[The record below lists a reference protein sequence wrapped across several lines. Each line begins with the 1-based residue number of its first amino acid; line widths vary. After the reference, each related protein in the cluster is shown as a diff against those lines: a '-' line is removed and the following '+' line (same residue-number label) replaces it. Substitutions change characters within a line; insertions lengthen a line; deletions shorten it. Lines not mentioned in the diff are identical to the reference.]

1 MTIWIEYAIIDNL
14 VINSLLLW
22 FVFRTI
28 KQAPPWIKIFAS
40 AAFGTIAALIMPLLS
55 YTGVVS
61 FVIKL
66 FVGAVM
72 VFIVQN
78 KNLTRFILFYLLFFV
93 YTFALGGALY
103 GILFMFDSTSE
114 SLLYFTNNSAIP
126 IGVLFCAGLAAWKLL
141 SLCIKY
147 LNLRHSVNN
156 YLRDIVI
163 HYDRPIG
170 DRISESTERRYESE
184 KVRVTSYLD
193 TGNRL
198 VDPVSRAPVVII
210 SLSLF
215 LKMFPEIDATRVFL
229 NKLTQVGIND
239 GRYISFS
246 TVDSQTSK
254 MFTFMPQKFEI
265 VENKRKF
272 KSCDNVRLGVSMRG
286 FKDAI
291 KYDALLN
298 ANLA

>member
-28 KQAPPWIKIFAS
+28 KQAPPKWKILVS
-40 AAFGTIAALIMPLLS
+40 ALVGTVAALIMPLLT
-55 YTGVVS
+55 YTG
-61 FVIKL
+61 FIAFLIKL
-66 FVGAVM
+66 GIGASM

-78 KNLTRFILFYLLFFV
+78 KGLARFLLFYLLFFV
-93 YTFALGGALY
+93 YTFAFGGALY
-103 GILFMFDSTSE
+103 GILFMFGSTAGA
-114 SLLYFTNNSAIP
+114 LLYFTNATSVP
-126 IGVLFCAGLAAWKLL
+126 VGGLVLVGLVAAKIL

-163 HYDRPIG
+163 QNRGNKFH
-170 DRISESTERRYESE
+170 
-184 KVRVTSYLD
+184 VTSYLD

-215 LKMFPEIDATRVFL
+215 LKMFPEITVTSIFL
-229 NKLTQVGIND
+229 NKLAQAGITD
-239 GRYISFS
+239 GRYIEFS
-246 TVDSQTSK
+246 TIESKDSK
-254 MFTFMPQKFEI
+254 MFTFAPQKFEI
-265 VENKRKF
+265 VENKQKI
-272 KSCDNVRLGVSMRG
+272 KACDNVRLGVSMRG